1 VNNRDYDLFS
11 SVNGTD
17 TTWLDTTLYTQNM
30 TLPFPYRFPVGDTL
44 HFWDV
49 LNRPAVYSTT
59 PLTEDPNYSWLE
71 PQALTSTV
79 DSTIC
84 DTTIVGYNEVID
96 QITEQTVTIYWSDT
110 IINPV
115 TGAEIIVNDSSV
127 VVVGVDTTYMTV
139 PVLDIQCTTTTW
151 YYYEAD
157 QLENVRERWQVQDKF
172 TSIFVTGFFGT
183 EGLWMTRQALN
194 FNTSPDWWK
203 IGNAPGSGVKAYE
216 FSKDGN
222 TLYYSSWSGTLYRV
236 TGFNQVWSADDIS
249 NLTTQTLITNAGGT
263 ITSIACD
270 PNNPD
275 HVVITVGGY
284 GSVGSGKVRESFNA
298 TSASPTFSNI
308 WLNTSPLNK
317 MPIFSSVID
326 VNDPSGNTI
335 VIGTE
340 YGIWAT
346 NDGGSTWTHSTGVA
360 TGIPAEPMAGA
371 SVGSL
376 AYVPVFDLRQQQVGQ
391 RPYMNPENYGV
402 IYAGT
407 HGRGI
412 FRSDDFFSVNVAEN
426 NGGGFGNSDV
436 SLSVYPNPTTNT
448 AFVNLDVTSTVNQAY
463 VQVYNVNG
471 QLVKN
476 LNIGQLTPGS
486 HRIDLG
492 VESFA
497 TGTYVVKTF
506 AGDASGTAKFIKQ

>member
-1 VNNRDYDLFS
+1 
-11 SVNGTD
+11 
-17 TTWLDTTLYTQNM
+17 M

-44 HFWDV
+44 HFWEV
-49 LNRPAVYSTT
+49 LDRPAVYSTT
-59 PLTEDPNYSWLE
+59 PLTADPNYPWLE
-71 PQALTSTV
+71 AQALTSTV

-84 DTTIVGYNEVID
+84 DTTIVGYNTVID
-96 QITEQTVTIYWSDT
+96 QIIEQTATFYWTDT
-110 IINPV
+110 VVNPITGAQIIIN
-115 TGAEIIVNDSSV
+115 DSTV
-127 VVVGVDTTYMTV
+127 VVVGVDTTFMTV

-151 YYYEAD
+151 YYYAAD

-236 TGFNQVWSADDIS
+236 TGFNQVWSVDDIP
-249 NLTTQTLITNAGGT
+249 NLTTTTLISNAGGT

-270 PNNPD
+270 ANNPD
-275 HVVITVGGY
+275 HVIITVGGY
-284 GSVGSGKVRESFNA
+284 GSVAAGKVRESFNA
-298 TSASPTFSNI
+298 TSATPTFTNI
-308 WLNTSPLNK
+308 WYNTSPLNK

-326 VNDPSGNTI
+326 VSDATGNTI
-335 VIGTE
+335 VVGTE

-346 NDGGSTWTHSTGVA
+346 NDGGTTWTHSSGVSN
-360 TGIPAEPMAGA
+360 GIPSEPSAGA

-376 AYVPVFDLRQQQVGQ
+376 AYVPVFDLRQQQKGIS
-391 RPYMNPENYGV
+391 PYMNPTNFGV

-412 FRSDDFFSVNVAEN
+412 FRSDDFFSVNVAES
-426 NGGGFGNSDV
+426 NGAGQDDDNV
-436 SLSVYPNPTTNT
+436 SLSVYPNPTTST
-448 AFVNLDVTSTVNQAY
+448 AFVNLNVTSTVNQAY

-476 LNIGQLTPGS
+476 VNVGQLTPGT
-486 HRIDLG
+486 HKIDLG
-492 VESFA
+492 AESLA
-497 TGTYVVKTF
+497 NGTYVVKTF
-506 AGDASGTAKFIKQ
+506 AGNASGTAKFIKQ

>member
-1 VNNRDYDLFS
+1 
-11 SVNGTD
+11 
-17 TTWLDTTLYTQNM
+17 M

-44 HFWDV
+44 NFWEV
-49 LNRPAVYSTT
+49 LDRPEVYSTT
-59 PLTEDPNYSWLE
+59 PLTADPNYPWLE
-71 PQALTSTV
+71 AQALTSTV

-96 QITEQTVTIYWSDT
+96 QVIEQTVTIYWSDT
-110 IINPV
+110 IINPI
-115 TGAEIIVNDSSV
+115 TGGQIIVNDSSI

-151 YYYEAD
+151 YYYAAD

-222 TLYYSSWSGTLYRV
+222 TLFYSSWSGTLYRV
-236 TGFNQVWSADDIS
+236 TGFNQVWSVDDIS
-249 NLTTQTLITNAGGT
+249 NLTTSTLITNAGGT

-270 PNNPD
+270 PNNAD

-284 GSVGSGKVRESFNA
+284 GSVGSGKVRESINA
-298 TSASPTFSNI
+298 TATTPTFTNI
-308 WLNTSPLNK
+308 WYNTSPLNK
-317 MPIFSSVID
+317 MPIYSSIID
-326 VNDPSGNTI
+326 VSDPSGNTI

-340 YGIWAT
+340 YGVWAT
-346 NDGGSTWTHSTGVA
+346 NDGGTTWTHSSGVSS
-360 TGIPAEPMAGA
+360 GIPSEPMAGA

-412 FRSDDFFSVNVAEN
+412 FRSDDFFSVDVAEN
-426 NGGGFGNSDV
+426 NCSSVDGNDV
-436 SLSVYPNPTTNT
+436 SLSVYPNPTTST
-448 AFVNLDVTSTVNQAY
+448 AFVNLNVTSTISKVY
-463 VQVYNVNG
+463 IQVYSVSG
-471 QLVKN
+471 QLIKSVN
-476 LNIGQLTPGS
+476 VAGQLTPGL
-486 HRIDLG
+486 HKIDLE
-492 VESFA
+492 VESLSS
-497 TGTYVVKTF
+497 GTYIVKTF
-506 AGDASGTAKFIKQ
+506 AGNASGTAKFIKQ

>member
-1 VNNRDYDLFS
+1 
-11 SVNGTD
+11 
-17 TTWLDTTLYTQNM
+17 M

-44 HFWDV
+44 NFWEV

-59 PLTEDPNYSWLE
+59 PLTVDPNYSWLE
-71 PQALTSTV
+71 PQALTSTI

-96 QITEQTVTIYWSDT
+96 QIIEQTVTIYWSDT
-110 IINPV
+110 IINPI
-115 TGAEIIVNDSSV
+115 TGAEIIVSDSSL
-127 VVVGVDTTYMTV
+127 VVVGVDTTFTTV

-157 QLENVRERWQVQDKF
+157 QLENVREKWQVQDKF

-194 FNTSPDWWK
+194 FNTTPDWWK

-222 TLYYSSWSGTLYRV
+222 TLYYSSWSGALYRV

-249 NLTTQTLITNAGGT
+249 NLTTNTIITNAGGT

-270 PNNPD
+270 PNDPD
-275 HVVITVGGY
+275 HVVFTVGGY
-284 GSVGSGKVRESFNA
+284 GSVASGKVRETFNA
-298 TSASPTFSNI
+298 TAATPTFTNI
-308 WLNTSPLNK
+308 WLNTAPLNR
-317 MPIFSSVID
+317 MPIFASVID
-326 VNDPSGNTI
+326 VSDPSGNTI
-335 VIGTE
+335 VLGTE

-346 NDGGSTWTHSTGVA
+346 SDGGTNWTHSTGVA
-360 TGIPAEPMAGA
+360 TAVPAEPSAGA

-376 AYVPVFDLRQQQVGQ
+376 SYVPVFDLRQQQVGQ

-426 NGGGFGNSDV
+426 NAAGQDGNDV

-448 AFVNLDVTSTVNQAY
+448 AFVNLNVTSTVSQAY

-476 LNIGQLTPGS
+476 LNVGQLTPGS

-492 VESFA
+492 VESLSN
-497 TGTYVVKTF
+497 GTYVVKTF
-506 AGDASGTAKFIKQ
+506 AGNASGTAKFIKQ